1 MSFRASASSWIIFL
15 NAQIMPNLLNT
26 SSLRVGDADHGLRA
40 LLYPNLQGKNF
51 LNCRGWGRWGSYGP
65 LSAADTAAPPS
76 SAASFFF
83 RDRAFFGDSERSGF
97 GYTDGRRRRRNRA
110 PPLKP
115 QRFFEQ
121 KIAKFLSP
129 IFFFKKKF
137 GAKIFLAIL
146 KMAFQGHTR
155 IFLQA
160 CPRAST
166 RAPHL

>member
-65 LSAADTAAPPS
+65 LSAADTKPPPS
-76 SAASFFF
+76 SAVSFFSRLGLF
-83 RDRAFFGDSERSGF
+83 WRFGTFGF
-97 GYTDGRRRRRNRA
+97 CRTRRRTDGRT
-110 PPLKP
+110 KP
-115 QRFFEQ
+115 GSPQTPFFER

-129 IFFFKKKF
+129 NFFFKKKF
-137 GAKIFLAIL
+137 GAKNF
-146 KMAFQGHTR
+146 FWR
-155 IFLQA
+155 F
-160 CPRAST
+160 
-166 RAPHL
+166 